1 MPKVFLMRV
10 DVVMLYGWKKA
21 REKSTWY
28 RFLET
33 LVDSSVP
40 KVFLKVFLPVSQAV
54 FGLLLCLSLKSCYWM
69 IQRLMQLQLQLGC
82 LWIQICGCEAASRGH
97 RPAAGHLSGPP
108 FDRPDTA

>member
-1 MPKVFLMRV
+1 MRV

-40 KVFLKVFLPVSQAV
+40 KVFLKVFFAGFSSSFWPITLSQFEELLVDDPEVDAIAAPA
-54 FGLLLCLSLKSCYWM
+54 GLLV
-69 IQRLMQLQLQLGC
+69 
-82 LWIQICGCEAASRGH
+82 
-97 RPAAGHLSGPP
+97 
-108 FDRPDTA
+108 DTDLRI

>member
-1 MPKVFLMRV
+1 MRV

-40 KVFLKVFLPVSQAV
+40 KVFQKVFLPVSQAV
-54 FGLLLCLSLKSCYWM
+54 FWFIFLSQFEELLLDDPEVDAIAAPAGLLV
-69 IQRLMQLQLQLGC
+69 
-82 LWIQICGCEAASRGH
+82 
-97 RPAAGHLSGPP
+97 
-108 FDRPDTA
+108 DTDLRM

>member
-1 MPKVFLMRV
+1 MLKAFLMRV

-40 KVFLKVFLPVSQAV
+40 KVFLKVFCRFLKQFLAYYCVSV
-54 FGLLLCLSLKSCYWM
+54 
-69 IQRLMQLQLQLGC
+69 
-82 LWIQICGCEAASRGH
+82 
-97 RPAAGHLSGPP
+97 
-108 FDRPDTA
+108 